1 MLTVNVKNNKGMKGE
16 STMTRKDI
24 VNKLKGAVVITTATV
39 AGLIGFEV
47 GAQGAADLYHD
58 AMILAGKRAVTV
70 KKTGKLFKQYHAYN
84 LYGKD
89 MGKVKKIENPVKFY
103 SYSAPNK
110 KGGK

>member
-1 MLTVNVKNNKGMKGE
+1 
-16 STMTRKDI
+16 MTSKDLI
-24 VNKLKGAVVITTATV
+24 NKLKGAAVITTATV

-47 GAQGAADLYHD
+47 GAQGAVALYED
-58 AMILAGKRAVTV
+58 TMILAGKRPVKV

-89 MGKVKKIENPVKFY
+89 MGRVKQIKSPVKWWETTT
-103 SYSAPNK
+103 ANK